1 VVRTPFDLTN
11 VLDLSRSNPLECRE
25 HFGYNRKEVCHA
37 IGPSTNNHNPK
48 RKNGQIL
55 LVLELAIHRHENIRD
70 AARALQQSAVLG
82 SRPADSLHRRYG
94 VASQGG
100 DQVVWQVLVKQY
112 AHV

>member
-1 VVRTPFDLTN
+1 MVRTPSDLTD
-11 VLDLSRSNPLECRE
+11 VLDLAWSNSLECRE
-25 HFGYNRKEVCHA
+25 HFGYNQEEVCYS

-55 LVLELAIHRHENIRD
+55 LVLELAIHRHESIRD

-82 SRPADSLHRRYG
+82 SRPAEALHRGDG

-112 AHV
+112 AHA